1 MKSLQQSVVEPQVG
15 NRSPDDLD
23 GLLRAFFRAQVPEPW
38 PLLKSPATKSS
49 QQGPGA
55 PRGLSLLRSRIAL
68 AASLLILLLG
78 QLFISGMFSDYAHST
93 ADGDRGKTEATNL
106 NRRPRFP
113 VLRSAPGLSQPET
126 RLRSVGKGN

>member
-1 MKSLQQSVVEPQVG
+1 MKSLQQSAVEPRVG
-15 NRSPDDLD
+15 DRSPDDVD
-23 GLLRAFFRAQVPEPW
+23 GLLRVFFRAQVPKPW
-38 PLLKSPATKSS
+38 PVLKPPATKSR
-49 QQGPGA
+49 QEGVAA

-68 AASLLILLLG
+68 AASLLILLFG

-106 NRRPRFP
+106 NRRTRFP

-126 RLRSVGKGN
+126 RLRSVDRR